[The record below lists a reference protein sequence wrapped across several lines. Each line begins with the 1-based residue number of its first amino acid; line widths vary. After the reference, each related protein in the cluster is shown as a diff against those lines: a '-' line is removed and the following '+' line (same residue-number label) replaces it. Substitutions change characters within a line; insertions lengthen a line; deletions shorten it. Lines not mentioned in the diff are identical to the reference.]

1 MSILSKSLS
10 EAVAADSLLDRAYM
24 FLEDG
29 DRERAAEYFEKV
41 LDGNARSPFA
51 YIGRLIVDLKL
62 DDMLDLRALET
73 SYTAHPDFV
82 KAVRFSEGELHD
94 ELVRISTERDAMEER
109 YNKAIA
115 AEKSASTIDELKAA
129 YRLFDDVGVY
139 ADAEDRMS
147 AIAEAVSVIKF
158 YSEKGAEGIKGYAGY
173 LVENKAKL
181 EATAEQLV
189 TGISMG
195 KAAISELKK
204 TLNAKVT
211 EHNSLGFFKGKRRK
225 QLAAEVEEGKLKLA
239 EMEKDQKDFRAK
251 LKQVNLELE
260 KCVDMSPIVELFAGV
275 KIETGDKNVSNLPTE
290 DEDIELLD
298 YVDDKEPLK
307 LLKNVD
313 VLAVVAKD
321 PCALF
326 QLLHDER
333 ALKVAL
339 ANKKS
344 IAAVVASPAFARVAR
359 ICFADVAKYPELA
372 PYIPSDVKI
381 YGLRTKLKK
390 GATVT
395 FGSWK
400 LDGRGTFNVEWKVVD
415 CRGGDEFLLVATEPV
430 EWNQFNQWN
439 HTEQSWY
446 NCTLRTYMNG
456 DMLKKMFTQDERKLI
471 MSTVNVV
478 GSTRCDDYLFIPS
491 YDEMKRSGIGR
502 KGEGAWLREPV
513 RHTVGSPIPV
523 DYWHVRVYDTSNP
536 KATNYATNSNRAIV
550 PAMWI
555 KA

>member
-1 MSILSKSLS
+1 MSILSENLK
-10 EAVAADSLLDRAYM
+10 VALEADSLLDRAYM

-29 DRERAAEYFEKV
+29 DRKKAAEYFEKV
-41 LDGNARSPFA
+41 LDSNARSPFA
-51 YIGRLIVDLKL
+51 YIGRMVIALNME
-62 DDMLDLRALET
+62 DMLDMYAFES
-73 SYTAHPDFV
+73 SYTGHPDFV

-158 YSEKGAEGIKGYAGY
+158 YSERGAAGIKGYAGY
-173 LVENKAKL
+173 LAESKVKL
-181 EATAEQLV
+181 EAAAEQLV
-189 TGISMG
+189 IGINMG
-195 KAAISELKK
+195 KIAISELKK
-204 TLNAKVT
+204 TISAKVA
-211 EHNSLGFFKGKRRK
+211 EHNSLGFFKGKRKK
-225 QLAAEVEEGKLKLA
+225 QLVAEVEEGKLQLA

-260 KCVDMSPIVELFAGV
+260 KCVDVSPILELFAGV
-275 KIETGDKNVSNLPTE
+275 KIETGDKNVSNLPVE
-290 DEDIELLD
+290 DDDIELLD

-326 QLLHDER
+326 QLLHEEAAR
-333 ALKVAL
+333 KVAL

-344 IAAVVASPAFARVAR
+344 IAALGSSPAFARVAKV
-359 ICFADVAKYPELA
+359 CFADVAKYPELA
-372 PYIPSDVKI
+372 PYIPSEVKI

-390 GATVT
+390 GATVNL
-395 FGSWK
+395 GSWK
-400 LDGRGTFNVEWKVVD
+400 LEGRGEFAVEWRVVD
-415 CRGGDEFLLVATEPV
+415 CRGEDEFFLVATEPV
-430 EWNQFNQWN
+430 EWNQFNEWN
-439 HTEQSWY
+439 HTAQSWY
-446 NCTLRTYMNG
+446 SCTLRTYMNG
-456 DMLKKMFTQDERKLI
+456 DMLKKMFTHDERKLI
-471 MSTVNVV
+471 MGTVNVV
-478 GSTRCDDYLFIPS
+478 GSSRCDDYLFIPS
-491 YDEMKRSGIGR
+491 YDEIVRSGIGK
-502 KGEGAWLREPV
+502 KGEGAWLREIV

-523 DYWHVRVYDTSNP
+523 DYWHVRVFDTSNP
-536 KATNYATNSNRAIV
+536 SATNSATNSNRPIV

-555 KA
+555 KV